1 MYHIYHPA
9 TTFPPPRDL
18 LSLSNSSFT
27 FRVASTYTTCT
38 SFCVSFFVLYFFWL
52 REVRSWARIYFFRV
66 PMRLVSKLS
75 PSPSCSIDDYKRH
88 TCVVRVA
95 HTRFR
100 PHHNTHWLSFHINV
114 CRSVRPF
121 CVDVF
126 SVFSTAAIN
135 TVAGFWRLSLSALA
149 AGARHFSMHSFI
161 VAALALSTLAFQD
174 VFQLV
179 ILRLRKIALLRRI
192 ALLLHAKH
200 QQKQCNKASAGIGY
214 YREHPFKSWK

>member
-1 MYHIYHPA
+1 
-9 TTFPPPRDL
+9 
-18 LSLSNSSFT
+18 
-27 FRVASTYTTCT
+27 
-38 SFCVSFFVLYFFWL
+38 
-52 REVRSWARIYFFRV
+52 
-66 PMRLVSKLS
+66 
-75 PSPSCSIDDYKRH
+75 
-88 TCVVRVA
+88 
-95 HTRFR
+95 
-100 PHHNTHWLSFHINV
+100 
-114 CRSVRPF
+114 VRPF

-135 TVAGFWRLSLSALA
+135 TVAGFWRLLLSALA

-214 YREHPFKSWK
+214 YREHPFKS